1 MSPDSVT
8 LVEIVAVGRELL
20 TGHTVDTNSAW
31 LAASLVRLGGRVS
44 RITVVDDEVAAIAD
58 ALTAACGRAA
68 GLIITTGGLGPT
80 ADDRTLAGLA
90 QAFARRLEEHPA
102 ALAFVARR
110 YGELAASGAVRDGTL
125 TPSRRK
131 MAALP
136 AGAQPLDNPIGSA
149 PGVLLNAGDHTV
161 IALPGVP
168 AEMRA
173 VFEAATSHVRARL
186 GASSCVAER
195 EIASGLGDE
204 SLMAAALERV
214 AAAVPGVHLKSLATT
229 FSPTCDLRI
238 RLTATGGDQAEAD
251 ARLTQ
256 AVEHL
261 AEELARL
268 RRR

>member
-1 MSPDSVT
+1 MSPDSATV
-8 LVEIVAVGRELL
+8 VEIVAVGRELL

-58 ALTAACGRAA
+58 ALSAACGRAA
-68 GLIITTGGLGPT
+68 ALVVTTGGLGPT

-90 QAFARRLEEHPA
+90 QAFGRPLEEHPA

-110 YGELAASGAVRDGTL
+110 YAELAASGAVGDGAL

-131 MAALP
+131 MATLP

-149 PGVLLNAGDHTV
+149 PGVLLNVGDHTV

-186 GASSCVAER
+186 GAPTYVAER

-214 AAAVPGVHLKSLATT
+214 AAAVPGVYLKSLATT
-229 FSPTCDLRI
+229 FSPTCDLRV
-238 RLTATGGDQAEAD
+238 RLTATGADQAEVD
-251 ARLTQ
+251 ARVAR
-256 AVEHL
+256 AVEQL
-261 AEELARL
+261 TEELTRL

>member
-1 MSPDSVT
+1 MSPDSAT

-31 LAASLVRLGGRVS
+31 LAASLVRLGSRVA
-44 RITVVDDEVAAIAD
+44 RITVVDDDLAAIAD
-58 ALTAACGRAA
+58 ALTAACGRGAA
-68 GLIITTGGLGPT
+68 LVVTTGGLGPT
-80 ADDRTLAGLA
+80 ADDCTLAGVA
-90 QAFARRLEEHPA
+90 EAFGRRLEEHPA

-110 YGELAASGAVRDGTL
+110 YGELAAAGAVADPAL

-149 PGVLLNAGDHTV
+149 PGVLLNVGHHTV
-161 IALPGVP
+161 IVLPGVP
-168 AEMRA
+168 VEMRA

-186 GASSCVAER
+186 GAATYVAER

-214 AAAVPGVHLKSLATT
+214 AAAVPGAHLKSLATT
-229 FSPTCDLRI
+229 FSPSCDLQVRI
-238 RLTATGGDQAEAD
+238 TATGADQAEAD
-251 ARLTQ
+251 ARLARALEYLT
-256 AVEHL
+256 
-261 AEELARL
+261 EELARL
-268 RRR
+268 QRR